1 MLFSGFHERRE
12 SFIISVIN
20 ESLLP
25 IDNAWHSDAFWLLNR
40 DLFDEEIHERLSIG
54 SNRKDSF

>member
-1 MLFSGFHERRE
+1 MLFSGFHEIRE

-40 DLFDEEIHERLSIG
+40 DLFDEEIHE
-54 SNRKDSF
+54 